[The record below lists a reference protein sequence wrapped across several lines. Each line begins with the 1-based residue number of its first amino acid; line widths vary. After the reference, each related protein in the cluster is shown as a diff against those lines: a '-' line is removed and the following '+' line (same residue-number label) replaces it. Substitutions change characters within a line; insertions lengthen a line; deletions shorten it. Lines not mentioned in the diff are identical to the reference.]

1 MSTTTAQK
9 HVLAVDDN
17 PGDVGLLRQVMDG
30 IPGVAL
36 HTASNVRQAQAF
48 LTRLPPHGSAPVPD
62 LILLDLRM
70 PILPGH
76 NVIPVVRREP
86 SLQHIKIV
94 VFSSSALERDRA
106 ECESLG
112 ADDYIIK
119 PCDWVHWRSAITQI
133 LMRHR
138 IIGDDAQ
145 PDPRSMR

>member
-9 HVLAVDDN
+9 HVLVVDDN
-17 PGDVGLLRQVMDG
+17 PGDVGLLRQVMEG
-30 IPGVAL
+30 IPGVAI
-36 HTASNVRQAQAF
+36 HTASNVTQAHAF
-48 LTRLPPHGSAPVPD
+48 LTRLPPYVGAPVPD

-70 PILPGH
+70 PILAGH

-86 SLQHIKIV
+86 SLQQVRIV

-119 PCDWVHWRSAITQI
+119 PCDWIHWRSTITQI
-133 LMRHR
+133 LVRHR
-138 IIGDDAQ
+138 IISDDAQ
-145 PDPRSMR
+145 TDPRSFR